1 MFMDRKTQHCQD
13 VSLGD
18 FPGSPVVKSPL
29 GNAGDTGS
37 ILGWEDATYRGAT
50 KPEHHNY
57 WSPRT

>member
-57 WSPRT
+57 